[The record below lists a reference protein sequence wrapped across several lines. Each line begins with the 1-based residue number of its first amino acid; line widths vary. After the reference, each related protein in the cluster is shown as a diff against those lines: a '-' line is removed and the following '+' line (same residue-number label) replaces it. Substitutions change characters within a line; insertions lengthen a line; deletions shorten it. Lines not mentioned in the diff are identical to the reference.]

1 MILGTNLLDLM
12 GGIVLDHEVIT
23 EEVKVVNL
31 EVAEQ
36 TQNTINLF
44 QNMMDEM
51 YTECKDAENMDVVL
65 EKHRKDI
72 EKLNQAIQLKDIH
85 IKPENG
91 YIKGYWNG
99 FQVFYVSLGNAKLAP
114 DAYGNGFMIWSVVG
128 KVTCNGKTDLCA
140 KNCYNCAKSFEKNV
154 KSKIRN
160 TIFSQLDCFEDA
172 MVKVAKMTPYAK
184 NTYFRIHED
193 GDFFNGEY
201 TKKWFNIAERL
212 ENENIKFMAYTKEP
226 NLLEKINQINAEC
239 KNMMF
244 RFSVM
249 EDTSLEVKKYIIEN
263 KVPTFICL
271 GDTKVDKNKPSKRA
285 KEIMKM
291 FNMVNPNNRCKDN
304 CATCKKCYYNG
315 INQVVTMMHK

>member
-1 MILGTNLLDLM
+1 MILGTNLLDVM
-12 GGIVLDHEVIT
+12 NGIVLDHEVIT

-31 EVAEQ
+31 EVAEK
-36 TQNTINLF
+36 TQNIINLF
-44 QNMMDEM
+44 KNMMEEM
-51 YTECKDAENMDVVL
+51 YTECKDAENMDEVL
-65 EKHRKDI
+65 AKHKKDI

-114 DAYGNGFMIWSVVG
+114 DAYGNGFMVWSVVG
-128 KVTCNGKTDLCA
+128 KITCNGKTDLCA
-140 KNCYNCAKSFEKNV
+140 KNCYNCAKSYERNIKT
-154 KSKIRN
+154 KIRN

-201 TKKWFNIAERL
+201 TRKWFNIAERL

-226 NLLEKINQINAEC
+226 SLLEKINKINAEC

-249 EDTSLEVKKYIIEN
+249 EDTDLATKKYIIEN

-271 GDTKVDKNKPSKRA
+271 GTTKVNKEKPSKKA
-285 KEIMKM
+285 LETIKL

-304 CATCKKCYYNG
+304 CANCKKCYYNG
-315 INQVVTMMHK
+315 INQVVTMMHN